1 MLWLKLDISV
11 RKLKQD
17 SRHASSF
24 IWVTATK
31 PPTLRHTGSVLQLGP
46 GWTNGPLMVASFPL
60 RSAVCRLVKGKRC
73 TSRRW
78 PQLLC
83 LGMSIVLAPTRP
95 ESSKSSVFSGRPGRP
110 HGAWH
115 AEREL
120 GIPDKQQEVEA
131 SSVFLSPDDLLQGRF
146 PFSGKLAAVYAHN
159 NSSILQT
166 FKRIRIEQKGTE
178 GIGLICLIRIV

>member
-1 MLWLKLDISV
+1 
-11 RKLKQD
+11 
-17 SRHASSF
+17 
-24 IWVTATK
+24 
-31 PPTLRHTGSVLQLGP
+31 
-46 GWTNGPLMVASFPL
+46 
-60 RSAVCRLVKGKRC
+60 
-73 TSRRW
+73 
-78 PQLLC
+78 
-83 LGMSIVLAPTRP
+83 MSIVLAPARP

-146 PFSGKLAAVYAHN
+146 PFSENWLRLCTQQQQH
-159 NSSILQT
+159 LQT